1 MAFSEDNTV
10 IKSKSLTPTA
20 LGLDGFCG
28 TRSELISK
36 IPWDK
41 LSPQTS
47 QIFKEIVENE
57 FDYDKHKD
65 FIKIHKNHKAIFADG
80 GEIIVP
86 LLLTADNPSAVI
98 SFPDTSNSKIYDVFI
113 DGEGY
118 AVKLNKGATTSMNQ
132 EPILN
137 FLNENK
143 DNNPYVGAILKM
155 ATMSTKDGRIAAYNY
170 LGLPGY
176 KFENSK
182 DLKNSLSETSW
193 SEFKKKYSVYAKESE
208 KALKAF
214 TKENYNNPKIRDN
227 FVYWA
232 MGRLID
238 QAFQGEGNSW
248 VTKAAQQIPGN
259 YAHFNPRTMQ
269 VSVVPFSERKY
280 RLVHHQ
286 GLKVSCRNKAPFSPA

>member
-1 MAFSEDNTV
+1 VASSKDNTV

-28 TRSELISK
+28 TRSELINK
-36 IPWDK
+36 IPWGK

-47 QIFKEIVENE
+47 QIFKEVIESN
-57 FDYDKHKD
+57 FDYNKHKD
-65 FIKIHKNHKAIFADG
+65 FIKIYKNHKAIFADG

-86 LLLTADNPSAVI
+86 LILTVDNPTAVI
-98 SFPDTSNSKIYDVFI
+98 AFPDTSNSKIYDVFI
-113 DGEGY
+113 DGQGY

-143 DNNPYVGAILKM
+143 DSNQFIGAILKM
-155 ATMSTKDGRIAAYNY
+155 ATMSTKEGRIAAFNY
-170 LGLPGY
+170 LGLPGH
-176 KFENSK
+176 KFANSK
-182 DLKNSLSETSW
+182 DLKNALSLTSW
-193 SEFKKKYSVYAKESE
+193 REFKQKYPVYAKASK

-214 TKENYNNPKIRDN
+214 TEENYNNPKIREN

-238 QAFQGEGNSW
+238 QAFQGEGNGW

-259 YAHFNPRTMQ
+259 YAHFNPKTME
-269 VSVVPFSERKY
+269 VFVAPFSERKY